1 VGVDGNPSIEKIPH
15 RNGRQ
20 AGEREKKKSPHLF
33 SPSGIPA
40 IMSGKLS
47 DALFNSAYPVCV

>member
-20 AGEREKKKSPHLF
+20 TGEREKKSLHLF

-47 DALFNSAYPVCV
+47 DALFNSTSPV

>member
-1 VGVDGNPSIEKIPH
+1 VDGNPSIEKIPR

-20 AGEREKKKSPHLF
+20 TGEREKKSPHLF

-47 DALFNSAYPVCV
+47 LALLNSASPT